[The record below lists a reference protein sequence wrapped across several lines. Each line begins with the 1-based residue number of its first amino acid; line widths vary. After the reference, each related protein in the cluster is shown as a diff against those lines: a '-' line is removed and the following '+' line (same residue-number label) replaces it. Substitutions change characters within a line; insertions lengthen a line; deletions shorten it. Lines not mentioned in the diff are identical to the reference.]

1 MGPGAA
7 SSPTRCPCAMD
18 APWHKDARGFG
29 CASKL
34 VQPTPWPWGHRR
46 VAPHILTP
54 LGPQPQLALGAP
66 GAFSFIYRPIDGS
79 GARNGINLCSPAE
92 LRLFL

>member
-7 SSPTRCPCAMD
+7 SSPTCCPCAMD

-54 LGPQPQLALGAP
+54 PGPQPQLALGAP
-66 GAFSFIYRPIDGS
+66 GAFSFILPADRRQRRED
-79 GARNGINLCSPAE
+79 GINLCSPAE